1 MLTEQQLTGVYV
13 PLITPFYEHGE
24 IDLPSFH
31 RHICRFR
38 DAGIQGLVINGTTGE
53 SPTIQAEEIERLM
66 AAARTACDG
75 TSIPLVLGVGTND
88 TSSTIRNIERAGRL
102 GADAVLVVVP
112 YYSRP
117 SQQGII
123 EHFRRAAEVGVPIIL
138 YEIPHRTGVALTLD
152 TIRTILDF
160 DGVIGIKDSTATTE
174 LVSQL
179 ASIDS
184 KPVLC
189 GEDSLIF
196 SSLQAGAKGILS
208 ASANV
213 RTDQFV
219 ALCQQFYEGNHEHAE
234 QLFHEL
240 LPLIRLLFTESS
252 PAPLKWM
259 LSEQG
264 MIQSNTLR
272 LPLMP
277 ISPALE
283 ELLSS
288 YV

>member
-13 PLITPFYEHGE
+13 PVITPFQEHGE
-24 IDLPSFH
+24 LDLASFH
-31 RHICRFR
+31 QHIRR
-38 DAGIQGLVINGTTGE
+38 ILDANIQGLVINGTTGE
-53 SPTIQAEEIERLM
+53 SPTIQAEEVELLM

-75 TSIPLVLGVGTND
+75 TSIPLVLGAGTND
-88 TSSTIRNIERAGRL
+88 TFSTVRNIERAGRL
-102 GADAVLVVVP
+102 GVDAVLVVVP

-123 EHFRRAAEVGVPIIL
+123 EHFRRATEVGVPVIL
-138 YEIPHRTGVALTLD
+138 YEIPHRTGIALTLD
-152 TIRTILDF
+152 TVRTILDL
-160 DGVIGIKDSTATTE
+160 DGVIGMKDSTPTAE

-179 ASIDS
+179 TSFDS

-189 GEDSLIF
+189 GEDSLALPF
-196 SSLQAGAKGILS
+196 LQAGAKGIMS

-219 ALCQQFYEGNHEHAE
+219 ELCQRFYEGSHERAE

-240 LPLIRLLFTESS
+240 LPLIKLLFKEPN

-264 MIQSNTLR
+264 VIESNTLR

-283 ELLSS
+283 QNLSL